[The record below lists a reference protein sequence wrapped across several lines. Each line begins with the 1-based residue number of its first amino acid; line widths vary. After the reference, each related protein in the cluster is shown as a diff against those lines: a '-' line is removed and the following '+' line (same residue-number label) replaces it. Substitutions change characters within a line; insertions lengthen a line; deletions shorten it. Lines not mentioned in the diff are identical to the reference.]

1 MRDMETIETAMHAA
15 ETGHLVFSTLH
26 TLDATE
32 TINRII
38 SVFPPHQ
45 QKQIRLQ
52 LASVLKAAIAQRLIP
67 RKDGA
72 GRVPGVEVLVATPF
86 IKDCIVDKDKTH
98 LIAGAIAQGTSQY
111 GMQTFDQ
118 SIFSLY
124 PERADQL
131 RRSAALGDQRRRVQA
146 QGAGHLDDGG
156 CVARPDG
163 QHDLQQAGAKPA
175 AKPRCQPKPGSL
187 RRRSAVP
194 EITRIRPNG

>member
-1 MRDMETIETAMHAA
+1 MRDSETIETALHAA

-52 LASVLKAAIAQRLIP
+52 LATVLRSAISQRLIP
-67 RKDGA
+67 RADGG
-72 GRVPGVEVLVATPF
+72 GRVPAVEVLISTPF

-98 LIAGAIAQGTSQY
+98 LIQGAVAQGTSQY
-111 GMQTFDQ
+111 GMQSFDQ

-124 PERADQL
+124 SQGLVTFEEALRWASNVDEFKLKVQGVSMTSDMARDQM
-131 RRSAALGDQRRRVQA
+131 A
-146 QGAGHLDDGG
+146 
-156 CVARPDG
+156 
-163 QHDLQQAGAKPA
+163 
-175 AKPRCQPKPGSL
+175 
-187 RRRSAVP
+187 SAVFSGRGAATKPP
-194 EITRIRPNG
+194 EVTRFGK